1 MSYQKQ
7 NFANGEV
14 LTAPQL
20 NHIEQGIADVEST
33 ANATKTVVDK
43 IIDPT
48 LSLSGKAADA
58 KATGDKF
65 NVTPEIT
72 QFFYNDVPIDFNA
85 EFDSSSINFI
95 DGEQNA
101 INAPFQKWE
110 TSGVWVLEN
119 VNLRVYQL
127 QIFYNCAKNKYRSAY
142 RARRKGLDWD
152 TWSISSGDLTN
163 THNFNAPIDFSI
175 NSNENS
181 ITLFNISN
189 KNVLNAPFDDW
200 KDYDTWAYVQLHT
213 GDYNFAFLKNV
224 WNPTARYAFKFNGKW
239 YIKSTS
245 AVFNTFNQPFNA
257 DSRPAENRI
266 YLFNAANK
274 EAYNLPFDDWK
285 DSDTWVLENIYTE
298 EQQFQCVKCLQN
310 PFKRQAYRVFGQNW
324 TIYNGNTVVC
334 GEGTSIPD
342 IEQGIA
348 RGEATGATVIV
359 RPGNYDLIKMLNIS
373 DTNKR
378 SGIRLYNGVHVIFE
392 AGSYVT
398 AKYSGSDTWYHT
410 NFEPFYASGDFTLE
424 GLNIQCQNT
433 RDCVHCEFGG
443 EGTHTY
449 KFINCNMEYTETDG
463 ETWFSACI
471 GTGLGLH
478 DYLVISGGSYQ
489 NLLSTTIIG
498 RTEEQSYRPI
508 WIHNGMSQG
517 CDSKVYIDNVY
528 LPALGHVELSSYGTS
543 TINTLVRISN
553 SKFGVDVVENFASPS
568 YTTKNIN
575 CVKYN
580 NTIEHS

>member
-1 MSYQKQ
+1 MKPFKEVIDGIRKAVMASEVREDIAQMGEYVEQ
-7 NFANGEV
+7 FANTAGENIQK
-14 LTAPQL
+14 A
-20 NHIEQGIADVEST
+20 
-33 ANATKTVVDK
+33 
-43 IIDPT
+43 IDPT

-72 QFFYNDVPIDFNA
+72 QYFYNDALIDFNA
-85 EFDSSSINFI
+85 EFNSSSINFI

-142 RARRKGLDWD
+142 RARQKGADWD

-163 THNFNAPIDFSI
+163 THNFNAPIDFNI
-175 NSNENS
+175 NANENS

-189 KNVLNAPFDDW
+189 KNVLNA
-200 KDYDTWAYVQLHT
+200 
-213 GDYNFAFLKNV
+213 
-224 WNPTARYAFKFNGKW
+224 
-239 YIKSTS
+239 
-245 AVFNTFNQPFNA
+245 
-257 DSRPAENRI
+257 
-266 YLFNAANK
+266 
-274 EAYNLPFDDWK
+274 PFDDWK

-433 RDCVHCEFGG
+433 RYCVHCEFGG

-463 ETWFSACI
+463 ETWSSTCI

-543 TINTLVRISN
+543 TINTLVQISN